1 MTGTRTQVAEIGRS
15 GSSRIFRVSARSFAS
30 SSDSSP
36 SHVQSITRSCS
47 SGRSFASA
55 STRRAPAPD
64 TDWYVET
71 RTRATPASSCKG
83 LSTHVSG
90 IVQQFGFATIRS
102 RSSAS
107 SARSWLT
114 SGTTSG

>member
-15 GSSRIFRVSARSFAS
+15 GSSRILRVSARSFAS

-36 SHVQSITRSCS
+36 SHVQSITTSWS
-47 SGRSFASA
+47 AGASPASA
-55 STRRAPAPD
+55 SMRWAPAPE

-71 RTRATPASSCKG
+71 RTRRSPASSWSG
-83 LSTHVSG
+83 FRTQVSG
-90 IVQQFGFATIRS
+90 IVQQFGLATIRS
-102 RSSAS
+102 CSSDS
-107 SARSWLT
+107 SARRPFT